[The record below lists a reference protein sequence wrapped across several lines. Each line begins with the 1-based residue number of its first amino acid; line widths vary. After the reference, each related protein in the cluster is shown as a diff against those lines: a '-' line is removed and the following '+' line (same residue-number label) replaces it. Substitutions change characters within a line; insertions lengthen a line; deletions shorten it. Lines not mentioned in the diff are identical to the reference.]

1 MPGTVARPRATTLA
15 RMNEPGSQSTAL
27 VTGAARGIGRAT
39 VLALRA
45 AGWRVVA
52 GVRDP
57 ATAPFGDDDGVL
69 TVRID
74 VTDHDSVREGVAAAE
89 EWAGGALHAL
99 VSNAGYAVMGPGEVV
114 PIDVV
119 RAVFETNMF
128 GALAVTQAVLP
139 AMRDARR
146 GRLVVVSSIGAHLPV
161 PGVGVYRA
169 SKAAFDALA
178 DSMRIELRPFGIA
191 VTRLEPGMVA
201 TEFSQ
206 STVRAEAMSDPDHP
220 YAPIA
225 QVLIRGYG
233 GWREWNNTPPEMVAD
248 AVVAAVTAD
257 DPPAVLPVGI
267 DAELAF
273 RDGYEAFVSH
283 VGLDAVPDLT
293 DP

>member
-1 MPGTVARPRATTLA
+1 MTDRDRTP
-15 RMNEPGSQSTAL
+15 TAL
-27 VTGAARGIGRAT
+27 VTGAARGIGRVT
-39 VLALRA
+39 VLALRE

-69 TVRID
+69 TVRLD
-74 VTDHDSVREGVAAAE
+74 VTDHASVRDGVAAAE
-89 EWAGGALHAL
+89 AFAGGALDAL
-99 VSNAGYAVMGPGEVV
+99 VSNAGYAVMGPAEVV
-114 PIDVV
+114 PIDDA

-128 GALAVTQAVLP
+128 GAMAVTQAVLP

-146 GRLVVVSSIGAHLPV
+146 GHIVVVSSIGAHLPV

-178 DSMRIELRPFGIA
+178 DSMRVEVRPFGVR

-201 TEFSQ
+201 TEFSKA
-206 STVRAEAMSDPDHP
+206 TVRAPAMADPEHP

-248 AVVAAVTAD
+248 AVVAAVTD
-257 DPPAVLPVGI
+257 EDPPAVVPVGI
-267 DAELAF
+267 DAERAF
-273 RDGYEAFVSH
+273 RDGNEAFVSF
-283 VGLDAVPDLT
+283 VKLDDMPD
-293 DP
+293 DIGA